1 MVELNASEIIVT
13 LGREQTGVI
22 GTWNQRRKINIK
34 NMVTTGE
41 NSGVIIRIGNII
53 NIVCFIYPKALCFH
67 YSAHRHNLILA

>member
-1 MVELNASEIIVT
+1 MVELSAFEIIVT

-41 NSGVIIRIGNII
+41 NSGVIIRIGNIV
-53 NIVCFIYPKALCFH
+53 NTVCFIYPKALCFH
-67 YSAHRHNLILA
+67 YSVHRHNLILA